1 MALDGEVEI
10 FRGHAAAIVD
20 DANEAPAAQFDRDV
34 DAAGARVERIL
45 DELLDGG
52 GRPLDDLARRD
63 AIDKNGIKT
72 ADGHGRVHQGG
83 SSEFHTQ
90 IASDWMMRR
99 VEFQESH
106 SKGEINAETAV
117 ARLIRNFPANRG
129 QLSSFSSMPRE
140 ALFSALSLL

>member
-52 GRPLDDLARRD
+52 GRPFDDLAGRN
-63 AIDKNGIKT
+63 AIDKNRIKT

-106 SKGEINAETAV
+106 SKGEINAETGV

-129 QLSSFSSMPRE
+129 
-140 ALFSALSLL
+140 

>member
-34 DAAGARVERIL
+34 DAASARIERIL
-45 DELLDGG
+45 DELLDGR

-72 ADGHGRVHQGG
+72 TDGHGRGHQGG
-83 SSEFHTQ
+83 TSEFHTQ

-129 QLSSFSSMPRE
+129 
-140 ALFSALSLL
+140 

>member
-10 FRGHAAAIVD
+10 FGGHAAAIVD
-20 DANEAPAAQFDRDV
+20 DANEPPAAQFDRNIDSRS
-34 DAAGARVERIL
+34 ARVERIL

-99 VEFQESH
+99 IEFQESH
-106 SKGEINAETAV
+106 SKGEINAETGV

-129 QLSSFSSMPRE
+129 
-140 ALFSALSLL
+140 